1 MVPLRKFYDAS
12 TRLFLVLVLST
23 AGLNLVAGGAG
34 QPQEKLPTVDERL
47 DASFNLIFS
56 DPNSATAEL
65 KSLGKGLPG
74 YTKSQK
80 AKYHNVNAVFLAVT
94 GREDLAEKSFLK
106 SLEYTDEKDPSR
118 ANTLNNLA
126 IIHKNRGD
134 YTEAFALLD
143 RSMAIYEEEED
154 AEGMAKAHSERAS
167 IYKLL
172 GLQDLAVDHLL
183 KAVSILEKSK
193 KVDQRVLV
201 MTKQRLA
208 NTYLSARD
216 YSFAIKLYD
225 EVLPAFQRLD
235 NQLDYAATLL
245 NKAEAEFQLNRS
257 KESLALISKAL
268 PILEGFQNHDLLS
281 LAYLNQANAYK
292 ASVPE
297 KAESSFKL
305 GFAEARKG
313 EGIYGT
319 AIALGYAQFLKN
331 QARPQDA
338 QSVLNRYSTTRP
350 IDREDMQ
357 SQAQYY
363 GLRGDIRAS
372 LGNHR
377 GAQSDFVKALAL
389 RDSLYDDDL
398 FERSRALQAQ
408 YKSDL
413 LEEENQQMASELR
426 LNRLIALLTSILAIA
441 LVGVGGYAVYV
452 NRLKTRL
459 KQTELSRLEQET
471 RMLNE
476 NVALKEEIIAQ
487 QKAQLIGSA
496 LETSQWMEK
505 FQLLAA
511 KAEGLGIE
519 SMRLEIEAAAAPD
532 KHWTVFIER
541 FRQLNPEFM
550 EVLSTRF
557 PELTKGELEFCS
569 MARMNLSFK
578 EIAHLLNISHQSVH
592 MKKYRI
598 TKKMN
603 LQGDDDFYALLR
615 SF

>member
-1 MVPLRKFYDAS
+1 MLALSALGLD
-12 TRLFLVLVLST
+12 LF
-23 AGLNLVAGGAG
+23 AGGAG
-34 QPQEKLPTVDERL
+34 QSQEKMPTVDERL

-56 DPNSATAEL
+56 DPKSATEEL
-65 KSLGKGLPG
+65 KSLSKGLPG

-80 AKYHNVNAVFLAVT
+80 AKYHNVNAVYLAVT

-106 SLEYTDEKDPSR
+106 SLDYTDDKDPSR

-134 YTEAFALLD
+134 YTEAFALLEQ
-143 RSMAIYEEEED
+143 SMAIYEEEDD

-172 GLQDLAVDHLL
+172 GLQDLAVGHLL
-183 KAVSILEKSK
+183 QAVSILEKSK

-208 NTYLSARD
+208 NTYLAARD

-225 EVLPAFQRLD
+225 EVLPIFQRLN

-245 NKAEAEFQLNRS
+245 NKAEAEFQLNRN
-257 KESLALISKAL
+257 KESLALISRAL

-292 ASVPE
+292 GSAPA
-297 KAESSFKL
+297 KAETSFKL
-305 GFAEARKG
+305 GFAEAQKG
-313 EGIYGT
+313 EGLYAS

-331 QARPQDA
+331 QARAQEA
-338 QSVLNRYSTTRP
+338 QSVLNLYAQARA
-350 IDREDMQ
+350 IGREDLQ
-357 SQAQYY
+357 SQAQYF
-363 GLRGDIRAS
+363 GLRGEIRAS
-372 LGNHR
+372 MGQHQL
-377 GAQSDFVKALAL
+377 AQADFVKALAL
-389 RDSLYDDDL
+389 RDSLYDEDL

-426 LNRLIALLTSILAIA
+426 LNRWIALLTSILALA
-441 LVGVGGYAVYV
+441 LAGVGGYAIYV

-459 KQTELSRLEQET
+459 KQTELSRLEQEAH
-471 RMLNE
+471 MLNE